1 MKDRPNDP
9 PNHGILRQQVTLARY
24 TSWRVGGPARQLYQP
39 TDEADLSR
47 FLARLPTDEPLL
59 WLGLGSNLL
68 VRDAGFA
75 GTVIALHGRLAQ
87 FEITGTQL
95 HVGAGAACARVAR
108 AAARAGLAGATFLAG
123 IPGTIGGA
131 LAMNAGAFGGETWEC
146 VQQVR
151 TIDRQGVCR
160 EQAAD
165 AFQVAYRQV
174 NKPADM
180 GFLGA
185 TLQFRPGEATQ
196 EQARI
201 RELLQQR
208 STNQPTGKPSGG
220 STFRNPPGDFAA
232 RLIEACGLKGY
243 QIGGAQVSVKHA
255 NFILNT
261 GTATAWDIEHL
272 IMYLQTEV
280 RRQQG
285 VLLQPEVHIIG
296 ETR

>member
-1 MKDRPNDP
+1 MFDVCC
-9 PNHGILRQQVTLARY
+9 GTLRQQVPLARY

-39 TDEADLSR
+39 TDEADLSQ
-47 FLARLPTDEPLL
+47 FLAQLPANEPLL

-87 FEITGTQL
+87 FEIAGTQL

-151 TIDRQGVCR
+151 TIDQQGTCR

-165 AFQVAYRQV
+165 AFRVAYRQV
-174 NKPADM
+174 DKPADM
-180 GFLGA
+180 GFVGA
-185 TLQFRPGEATQ
+185 TFQFRPGEATQ

-201 RELLQQR
+201 RKLLQQR
-208 STNQPTGKPSGG
+208 STSQPTGKPSGG

-232 RLIEACGLKGY
+232 RLIEACGLKGH

-261 GTATAWDIEHL
+261 GTATARDIEHL

-280 RRQQG
+280 HRQQG
-285 VLLQPEVHIIG
+285 VLLQPEVHIVG
-296 ETR
+296 EAT